1 MSNPEKLQSL
11 QMISIDNANTGGRS
25 TLSSTISSFDAD
37 RSLYYSTTSSTGST
51 SSSPYPRSYH
61 PRDLLNS
68 FIDSFKEFDYSTLP
82 PVYNNITDQ
91 ESQLQLNPANP
102 NFDYSHFTQLERD
115 ALITASSPLSK
126 RLKTRHLTWIS
137 LGASIGSGLLISS
150 GSSLAH
156 AGPLGLLIVWI
167 FVGSVIFATMSS
179 LAELA
184 TAFPVSGSF
193 TTYVTLFVDKSISF
207 AIAWNYALQWLV
219 TFPLQL
225 VAASLAIEYWT
236 IKIHPAIFVTIFYV
250 CIVFI
255 NLFGV
260 YGYAEIEMVVSIIK
274 VIAVIGF
281 NILAIIIVTGGV
293 PGQPYIGAKNWQGPQ
308 GGLFNTI
315 EPFKQ
320 MCYIVSNVAF
330 AYGGVELFGLA
341 AVETASPK
349 KSINRARK
357 QIFYR
362 LMVFYILSIVMI
374 GFAVSYKTPELQD
387 SGAFGTD
394 INASPFVIAIKQA
407 KIKALPS
414 IMNGAVILTVLSVGN
429 ASVYASTRVLCA
441 IGALQQGPKFLSFID
456 RSGRPMGCLIV
467 QFAFGL
473 LAYLICI
480 PGKNVPAQIFDWL
493 LSLSGLSALFT
504 YISINVCQ
512 LRFNCALKHRAR
524 IPKDELLYVSP
535 LWCSWYGI
543 FAIIAIL
550 ALQFWA
556 ALFPPGAGKADVES
570 FFKIYLGGPILFL
583 CWLGHK
589 LYSYW
594 YLNVPL
600 TKFWLTV
607 DEIDIDTGR
616 RQIDLE
622 TIKQEIAEEKI
633 VMESKPWW
641 YRLYKTFC

>member
-1 MSNPEKLQSL
+1 
-11 QMISIDNANTGGRS
+11 
-25 TLSSTISSFDAD
+25 
-37 RSLYYSTTSSTGST
+37 
-51 SSSPYPRSYH
+51 
-61 PRDLLNS
+61 
-68 FIDSFKEFDYSTLP
+68 
-82 PVYNNITDQ
+82 
-91 ESQLQLNPANP
+91 
-102 NFDYSHFTQLERD
+102 
-115 ALITASSPLSK
+115 
-126 RLKTRHLTWIS
+126 
-137 LGASIGSGLLISS
+137 
-150 GSSLAH
+150 
-156 AGPLGLLIVWI
+156 
-167 FVGSVIFATMSS
+167 
-179 LAELA
+179 
-184 TAFPVSGSF
+184 
-193 TTYVTLFVDKSISF
+193 
-207 AIAWNYALQWLV
+207 
-219 TFPLQL
+219 
-225 VAASLAIEYWT
+225 
-236 IKIHPAIFVTIFYV
+236 
-250 CIVFI
+250 
-255 NLFGV
+255 
-260 YGYAEIEMVVSIIK
+260 
-274 VIAVIGF
+274 
-281 NILAIIIVTGGV
+281 
-293 PGQPYIGAKNWQGPQ
+293 
-308 GGLFNTI
+308 
-315 EPFKQ
+315 
-320 MCYIVSNVAF
+320 
-330 AYGGVELFGLA
+330 
-341 AVETASPK
+341 
-349 KSINRARK
+349 
-357 QIFYR
+357 
-362 LMVFYILSIVMI
+362 
-374 GFAVSYKTPELQD
+374 
-387 SGAFGTD
+387 
-394 INASPFVIAIKQA
+394 
-407 KIKALPS
+407 
-414 IMNGAVILTVLSVGN
+414 MNGAVILTVLSVGN

-622 TIKQEIAEEKI
+622 TIKQEIAEEKSSWKANRGGI
-633 VMESKPWW
+633 DYIKLLLE
-641 YRLYKTFC
+641 F